1 MFFKIAVLTISL
13 ILQENTLLESF
24 FKKIAGLK
32 SCYHIETSQL
42 SCRANQLT
50 GFYMMITLRPA
61 VLLKRDSNAG
71 AFQ

>member
-13 ILQENTLLESF
+13 ISQENTLESF
-24 FKKIAGLK
+24 FNKIAGLK

-50 GFYMMITLRPA
+50 VFYMMIILRPA